1 MNDPGLLGCPSLALS
16 ELLRLSQNPE
26 CQRYHTKHP
35 GDIILD
41 DSETFDHKG
50 ERLETEELSSKLE
63 EQLKKIELGEAGLH
77 DISQSD
83 EEKHD
88 HKGGRLESEELES
101 KLKERLKKIDSGQFL
116 DT

>member
-1 MNDPGLLGCPSLALS
+1 MTPLEETEETVELNELENKLEKQLERIDS
-16 ELLRLSQNPE
+16 E
-26 CQRYHTKHP
+26 KHP
-35 GDIILD
+35 GDITL
-41 DSETFDHKG
+41 DSEKSDHKG
-50 ERLETEELSSKLE
+50 DRLETEELSTKLE
-63 EQLKKIELGEAGLH
+63 EQLKKIELGEEGLH